1 MTLSAKPRDLER
13 FAVVVMML
21 LGRRVLAHGT
31 GFRKKFS
38 PALIHVGISTGIGP
52 LTLFV
57 RKVHVPWAVVPGV
70 RSMARAAVALGQ
82 SVIRTEA
89 LGAGCFHGTNC
100 STNTKKLQGESV
112 YKGRGPFSDWES
124 KSVSRSTYRVKQGQ
138 GPRRQRP
145 GPFFGARGGWGS
157 HQAPGRADPGPGTR
171 ARGHRATDRAPGS
184 AHQVDQAS
192 GSRPPGP
199 GLIA

>member
-1 MTLSAKPRDLER
+1 MTLSAKPRDLKR

-21 LGRRVLAHGT
+21 LGRSVLAHGT
-31 GFRKKFS
+31 GLRKKFS
-38 PALIHVGISTGIGP
+38 PALVHVGISTGHGP
-52 LTLFV
+52 LTLIV

-112 YKGRGPFSDWES
+112 YKRRGAFS
-124 KSVSRSTYRVKQGQ
+124 
-138 GPRRQRP
+138 
-145 GPFFGARGGWGS
+145 A
-157 HQAPGRADPGPGTR
+157 
-171 ARGHRATDRAPGS
+171 
-184 AHQVDQAS
+184 
-192 GSRPPGP
+192 
-199 GLIA
+199 

>member
-31 GFRKKFS
+31 GLRKKFS
-38 PALIHVGISTGIGP
+38 PALVHVGISTGHGP
-52 LTLFV
+52 LTLIV

-100 STNTKKLQGESV
+100 STNTKNC
-112 YKGRGPFSDWES
+112 KGNRFTKEGGPFL
-124 KSVSRSTYRVKQGQ
+124 T
-138 GPRRQRP
+138 
-145 GPFFGARGGWGS
+145 GGRKVF
-157 HQAPGRADPGPGTR
+157 HA
-171 ARGHRATDRAPGS
+171 
-184 AHQVDQAS
+184 AHTV
-192 GSRPPGP
+192 
-199 GLIA
+199 